1 MRVVAASGIFLET
14 FLRLSLKKK
23 IIQNLTKRELDY
35 IDIRKKQK
43 KKKNQNIWSFTI
55 LFTNTI
61 KKQKWIDER

>member
-1 MRVVAASGIFLET
+1 MRVVVALGIFLET

-43 KKKNQNIWSFTI
+43 NKKKPKYMKFYNSFYKH
-55 LFTNTI
+55 N
-61 KKQKWIDER
+61 